1 MKKQLLLFS
10 FEDEFTKNFLKTLS
24 ETQKEEIRR
33 ALKEIIMRYFEMNH
47 KPKQTVKQEYN
58 NNNSI
63 NSVKNIYKYEVEEQR
78 SNIENFQ

>member
-24 ETQKEEIRR
+24 EKQKEEIRK

-47 KPKQTVKQEYN
+47 KPKPAVNQDYYN
-58 NNNSI
+58 NNSVNI
-63 NSVKNIYKYEVEEQR
+63 NKYRIEEQR
-78 SNIENFQ
+78 SKLENF